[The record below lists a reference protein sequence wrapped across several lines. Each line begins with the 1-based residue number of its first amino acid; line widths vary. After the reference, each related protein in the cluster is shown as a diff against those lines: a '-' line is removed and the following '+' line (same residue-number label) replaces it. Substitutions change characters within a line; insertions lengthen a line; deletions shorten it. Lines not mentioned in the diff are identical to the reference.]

1 VSFEAQ
7 PAPPRAGAPFGLIA
21 LLSAALLINYVDRGS
36 ISTAAPLL
44 EREFHLAPMQTYFM
58 LSAFF
63 WAYVPSQPLMGWL
76 ADHLGA
82 ARVLAG
88 GVALWSVS
96 TVLAGTSAG
105 VVQLVALRLVM
116 GVGES
121 TFYPSALALLAQRV
135 SDPHRGR
142 ATAVVQF
149 GAQVGPA
156 LGTLVGGLLMVRYGW
171 RAMFMVLGLASLL
184 WLLPWSRQ
192 LRAARPVTPA
202 RAGGAG
208 ASFGSILRQRALWGT
223 MLGNFCSNYAFY
235 FVFTALPLYLVNERG
250 LGLLTMTR
258 VTTAFY
264 VVDAASCLATGWL
277 LDAWIRRGA
286 TASRAYKTALAL
298 SAAGVGTCLIGA
310 SGAGAAAG
318 AVLLLVTG
326 LTDGLNNPSVCALTQ
341 RFAGPLATGRWMG
354 VQNATSN
361 TAGIIA
367 PIVTGYLL
375 QASGHYTL
383 ALWVTGAVALTGLL
397 AWLVIVPAVEPV
409 DWRHAAAAT
418 AVAGQTPA

>member
-1 VSFEAQ
+1 
-7 PAPPRAGAPFGLIA
+7 
-21 LLSAALLINYVDRGS
+21 
-36 ISTAAPLL
+36 
-44 EREFHLAPMQTYFM
+44 
-58 LSAFF
+58 
-63 WAYVPSQPLMGWL
+63 
-76 ADHLGA
+76 
-82 ARVLAG
+82 
-88 GVALWSVS
+88 
-96 TVLAGTSAG
+96 
-105 VVQLVALRLVM
+105 
-116 GVGES
+116 
-121 TFYPSALALLAQRV
+121 
-135 SDPHRGR
+135 
-142 ATAVVQF
+142 
-149 GAQVGPA
+149 
-156 LGTLVGGLLMVRYGW
+156 
-171 RAMFMVLGLASLL
+171 LGLASLL

-192 LRAARPVTPA
+192 LRATRPVTAA

-208 ASFGSILRQRALWGT
+208 PSFGTILRQRALWGT
-223 MLGNFCSNYAFY
+223 ILGNFCSNYGFY
-235 FVFTALPLYLVNERG
+235 FVFTALPLYLINERG
-250 LGLLTMTR
+250 LGLLAMTR

-310 SGAGAAAG
+310 SGAGAMTG
-318 AVLLLVTG
+318 AVLLVVTG

-409 DWRHAAAAT
+409 DWRHATAAT

>member
-156 LGTLVGGLLMVRYGW
+156 LGALVGGLLMVRYGW